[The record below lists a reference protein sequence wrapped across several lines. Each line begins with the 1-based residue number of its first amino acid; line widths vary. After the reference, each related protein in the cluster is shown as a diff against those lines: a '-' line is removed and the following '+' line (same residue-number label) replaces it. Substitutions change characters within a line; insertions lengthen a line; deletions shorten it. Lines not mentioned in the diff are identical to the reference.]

1 MPMNLTQLKAS
12 CSNCG
17 LRKLCL
23 PVGLSADELKR
34 LDQLVYARRKVR
46 RGEDLYRAGNEFSA
60 IYAIRSGFFKNDLV
74 FADGREQVM
83 GFHMPGEILG
93 IDGIGGGRYTCNAVA
108 LEDGDVCV
116 IPFCRLEEI
125 SREVPGLQHQFHQLM
140 GREMVRHQG
149 VMLLLGSSRA
159 EVRLAAFLID
169 LCRRFE
175 ARGHSASEFIL
186 RMTREEIGSFL
197 GLKLE
202 TVSRLFSQF
211 QRGNLVAV
219 LQKHIRILDA
229 AGLGKIVR
237 PTGGAGRTAAVTG
250 LSRRQLSID
259 GRTKPAALSGSAPCA

>member
-1 MPMNLTQLKAS
+1 MPMDLTQLKAS

-17 LRKLCL
+17 LRELCL
-23 PVGLSADELKR
+23 PIGLSADELKR
-34 LDQLVYARRKVR
+34 FDQLVYARRKVR

-125 SREVPGLQHQFHQLM
+125 SRAVPGLQHQFHQLM
-140 GREMVRHQG
+140 SREMVRHQG
-149 VMLLLGSSRA
+149 VMLLLGSARA
-159 EVRLAAFLID
+159 EVRVAAFL
-169 LCRRFE
+169 LNLSQRFK
-175 ARGHSASEFIL
+175 ARGYSASEFNL
-186 RMTREEIGSFL
+186 RMTREDIGSFL

-211 QRGNLVAV
+211 QRANLVAV
-219 LQKHIRILDA
+219 LQKYIRILDA
-229 AGLGKIVR
+229 AGLIKIVGS
-237 PTGGAGRTAAVTG
+237 TDGARRSAAGTG
-250 LSRRQLSID
+250 LSGPHLPIS
-259 GRTKPAALSGSAPCA
+259 GRPKPAALSASAPCA